1 MTPDEIQ
8 SLNVEQL
15 LGLRR
20 QIEEVLAARREELER
35 QLRSIG
41 GEAKG
46 LKSQL
51 NVKIPPAYRSRKDP
65 KLLWS
70 GRGAIPRWMREE
82 MKGTKL
88 TEDDFR
94 IARK

>member
-1 MTPDEIQ
+1 MTPDEIR

-15 LGLRR
+15 LALRH
-20 QIEEVLAARREELER
+20 QIEEVLAAKRTELER

-41 GEAKG
+41 GEPKG
-46 LKSQL
+46 IKSQAG
-51 NVKIPPAYRSRKDP
+51 VKIPPAYRSRKDP
-65 KLLWS
+65 KLQWS
-70 GRGAIPRWMREE
+70 GRGAIPRWMRDE

-88 TEDDFR
+88 TKHDFR